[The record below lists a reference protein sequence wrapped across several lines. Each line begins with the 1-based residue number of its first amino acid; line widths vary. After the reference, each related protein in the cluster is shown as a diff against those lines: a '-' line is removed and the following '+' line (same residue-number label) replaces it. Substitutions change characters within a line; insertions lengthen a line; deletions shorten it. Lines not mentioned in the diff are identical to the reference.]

1 MGNSCRERGDLEGAE
16 RHDRAALELRRRLA
30 PDSLDVAASL
40 NNLGEIAL
48 LRRDPDAALPLIR
61 ESLEIKEKA
70 APESLFVATSLVN
83 IAEYHL
89 RKKDLTRAL
98 AAARRSLD
106 IRRRFEPGSLD
117 EAESFSLLARCEHQ
131 AGEGAKAA
139 DDYRRAI
146 DAVEAQR
153 RRLGGADIER
163 TAFSGRSIGYY
174 RDTIALL
181 HEIGKDEEAFALL
194 ERSRAHELLAL
205 IARRDLR
212 LDDSAPAALL
222 AGRNRL
228 DTEYDRVQQQIAR
241 IDPVRRKEEVDKLL
255 SRLFE
260 IRQDRNAIDEKIWS
274 ASPRIRE
281 LEDPRT
287 LTLQETKRELDP
299 GTVLLSYNVGEKDSL
314 LFALTKDSKAPIAV
328 FDLGIGAD
336 DLTREVE
343 VFRNLILQERDDP
356 RLRIAREEAGRALFR
371 RLIAPAAQIV
381 SAGERILICPDGPL
395 HLLPFTALTTD
406 AGPRGRPAYLVEWR
420 PISVSVS
427 ATVAAQLARRRTSE
441 GIGQARLAAFGDPRA
456 ETDLPGP
463 ASGRAYRSVAERARA
478 LLPIPSSREEAES
491 VASIFGTRGAA
502 HLGRSATEERVE
514 AEAPTARYLHF
525 ACHAVLDSR
534 FPLDSALVL
543 APPEVEH
550 PGSENG
556 LLQAWEIYERL
567 RLNADLVTLSACESA
582 LGKEAGG
589 EGLVGLVRAFQ
600 YAGARSVLAS
610 LWNISDRSTPLLMTE
625 FYRELRAGSSM
636 DEALRHTQR
645 ASIQRGGRLS
655 APYFWSAFEL
665 FGDWR

>member
-1 MGNSCRERGDLEGAE
+1 MRGDLDGAAELYGKALAIDERAAPESVEAARTIGNLGLVAFYHGDLDRAESSFRRSLAMHEKIDPGGVESASPLNYLGVVAKNRGDYDSAEQYYARALAIFQKRSPGGVAVAGMENNLGILCRERGDLEGAE

-70 APESLFVATSLVN
+70 APESLPVATSLVN

-89 RKKDLTRAL
+89 RNQDPTRAL

-228 DTEYDRVQQQIAR
+228 DTEYDRAQQQIAR

-287 LTLQETKRELDP
+287 LTPAGNEARAR
-299 GTVLLSYNVGEKDSL
+299 S
-314 LFALTKDSKAPIAV
+314 
-328 FDLGIGAD
+328 
-336 DLTREVE
+336 
-343 VFRNLILQERDDP
+343 RD
-356 RLRIAREEAGRALFR
+356 G
-371 RLIAPAAQIV
+371 
-381 SAGERILICPDGPL
+381 
-395 HLLPFTALTTD
+395 TAL
-406 AGPRGRPAYLVEWR
+406 
-420 PISVSVS
+420 
-427 ATVAAQLARRRTSE
+427 
-441 GIGQARLAAFGDPRA
+441 
-456 ETDLPGP
+456 
-463 ASGRAYRSVAERARA
+463 
-478 LLPIPSSREEAES
+478 
-491 VASIFGTRGAA
+491 
-502 HLGRSATEERVE
+502 
-514 AEAPTARYLHF
+514 
-525 ACHAVLDSR
+525 
-534 FPLDSALVL
+534 
-543 APPEVEH
+543 
-550 PGSENG
+550 
-556 LLQAWEIYERL
+556 
-567 RLNADLVTLSACESA
+567 
-582 LGKEAGG
+582 
-589 EGLVGLVRAFQ
+589 
-600 YAGARSVLAS
+600 
-610 LWNISDRSTPLLMTE
+610 
-625 FYRELRAGSSM
+625 
-636 DEALRHTQR
+636 
-645 ASIQRGGRLS
+645 IQRGRKRQSPVRADERLEGADCRVRPRHRRRRALHARS
-655 APYFWSAFEL
+655 RFFAI
-665 FGDWR
+665 